1 MVQNILSIDTSLE
14 ACSVSVA
21 KGDEIHTI
29 YEPMGRGQTERLI
42 PMIVEA
48 CEALNVSLEQ
58 MDVVAVTR
66 GPGSFTGVRVGLSVA
81 RTLATVRDI
90 PLYGVSCFQALT
102 GLMDPNIKTYALVI
116 ESKRNELYF
125 QPVFDGV
132 AQTASLLNRDQLDSD
147 FSDIPLFGN
156 IEGAKPLP
164 LNILTQSMIKQVRD
178 GHVEQ
183 GNEKPLYLRNA
194 DISKSKK
201 VYRTLSSDVVSNL

>member
-1 MVQNILSIDTSLE
+1 MAQNILSIDTSLE

-21 KGDEIHTI
+21 KGDDIHTI
-29 YEPMGRGQTERLI
+29 YEPMGRGQTERLL

-48 CEALNVSLEQ
+48 CEAAEVCLDQ
-58 MDVVAVTR
+58 MDAVAVTR

-81 RTLATVRDI
+81 RTLSTIRDI

-125 QPVFDGV
+125 QPVFDGI
-132 AQTASLLNRDQLDSD
+132 AQTPLLLTRDQLDSGFAD
-147 FSDIPLFGN
+147 LPLFGN
-156 IEGAKPLP
+156 IEGATPLP
-164 LNILTQSMIKQVRD
+164 LNMLTQNMIEQVRD
-178 GHVEQ
+178 GQIEQ

-201 VYRTLSSDVVSNL
+201 VYRTLSSDVVTNL